1 MLLATAMLAGVV
13 ELDVGVKVAVRVV
26 PESVRFARV
35 PPTTVRSAEEK
46 DSPGSSEKVK
56 VMVAVSPIFKVDLLL
71 VIARVGAMVSTV
83 RER

>member
-1 MLLATAMLAGVV
+1 MEAVPPLVFC
-13 ELDVGVKVAVRVV
+13 VGVKVALRVV

-35 PPTTVRSAEEK
+35 PPRTERSAEEK

-56 VMVAVSPIFKVDLLL
+56 EMVAVSPILKDDLLL